1 MYDKNE
7 NENERF
13 EIKVIL
19 IGNSGVGKTKLINR
33 SIGLDFNNNDT
44 STVSGSFVSK
54 VLTINKKEYIIN
66 IWDTAGEELYRGITQ
81 LFFRGSE
88 IIILVYDICS
98 SSTFESLERWYERCE
113 EIIDNDHIYGIVG
126 NKSDLYLNSQ
136 VNDIDAKKFAEL
148 KNAKFRL
155 VSAKNDPQSFVDF
168 VEELVK
174 DYKNLAKNSRTNSI
188 KIEKEKI
195 GKNKEICHG
204 CSSSEK

>member
-19 IGNSGVGKTKLINR
+19 IGNSGVGKTKLINT

>member
-7 NENERF
+7 DENERF

-19 IGNSGVGKTKLINR
+19 IGNSGVGKTKLINT

-54 VLTINKKEYIIN
+54 VLTINKKQYIIN

-174 DYKNLAKNSRTNSI
+174 DYKNLAKKSRSNSI

>member
-19 IGNSGVGKTKLINR
+19 IGNSGVGKTKLINT

-54 VLTINKKEYIIN
+54 VLTINKKQYIIN

>member
-19 IGNSGVGKTKLINR
+19 IGNSGVGKTKLINT

-54 VLTINKKEYIIN
+54 VLTINKKQYIIN

-174 DYKNLAKNSRTNSI
+174 DYKNLAKKSRSNSI

>member
-19 IGNSGVGKTKLINR
+19 IGNSGVGKTKLINT

-54 VLTINKKEYIIN
+54 VLTINKKQYIIN

-174 DYKNLAKNSRTNSI
+174 DYKNLAKNSRSNSI

>member
-54 VLTINKKEYIIN
+54 VLTINKKQYIIN